1 MRRLATVLL
10 LALPL
15 AAEPPTLTLRQ
26 AEADALANHPRI
38 GAAKLEAAAAS
49 QQVTQARA
57 GLFPFVSG
65 NLTGAGAPE
74 NTRIAAGTLNNP
86 SILSRFATGITAT
99 QLIYDFGRTNNFASS
114 VRYSA
119 IAQQDAATA
128 TEADVLLEVDRAF
141 YAALRAQAVLTV
153 ANETVKTR
161 QILADQVTE
170 LAKSKLKSGL
180 DVSFA
185 QVNLSEAKLL
195 FANAQN
201 DVDAAFAALSA
212 AMGLA
217 SAQRFELME
226 EPLPPAPPSDFRE
239 ILSTAIQKRP
249 ELESLRA
256 RRESAVKLFD
266 SEKNLWLP
274 SVSAV
279 TSIGLVPG
287 AHTDQLPDRYAAA
300 GVNVSIPILNGRLYS
315 ARREEANLLAQ
326 AAERRLQDRQLQVAR
341 DVRLAWLNS
350 RNAWQR
356 MDLTRELLDHARQA
370 LDLAQAR
377 YDIGL
382 SSIVELSQA
391 QLSMTSAGIEQASAK
406 YEYQIRRDELE
417 YQMGELR

>member
-1 MRRLATVLL
+1 MRRLAITWL

-15 AAEPPTLTLRQ
+15 SAAPPTLTLRQ

-38 GAAKLEAAAAS
+38 GAARLEAAAAS

-57 GLFPFVSG
+57 ALFPFVSG

-74 NTRIAAGTLNNP
+74 NTRIAAGALNNP
-86 SILSRFATGITAT
+86 SILSRFSTGITAT
-99 QLIYDFGRTNNFASS
+99 QLIYDFGRTSNFASS

-119 IAQQDAATA
+119 AAQQDTATA

-141 YAALRAQAVLTV
+141 HAALRAQAVLTV

-185 QVNLSEAKLL
+185 RVNLAEAKLL
-195 FANAQN
+195 LANAQN

-212 AMGLA
+212 AMGLP
-217 SAQRFELME
+217 SAQRFELIE
-226 EPLPPAPPSDFRE
+226 DPLPPAPPSDFRD
-239 ILSTAIQKRP
+239 ILATAIQKRP

-256 RRESAVKLFD
+256 RRESAVKMFD

-287 AHTDQLPDRYAAA
+287 PHTDQLPDRYAAA
-300 GVNVSIPILNGRLYS
+300 GLNVNIPILNGRLYS

-326 AAERRLQDRQLQVAR
+326 AAERRLQDRELQVAR
-341 DVRLAWLNS
+341 DVRLAWLNA
-350 RNAWQR
+350 RNAWER
-356 MDLTRELLDHARQA
+356 LGLTRELLDQARQA
-370 LDLAQAR
+370 LELAQAR

-391 QLSMTSAGIEQASAK
+391 QLNMTSAGIEQASAK